1 MTRRPPPQA
10 EIGGGTNARP
20 LNDTIGTT
28 GRGLPDEAL
37 APGETLDDELVPEGG
52 EGDRER
58 ERWPAA
64 GPNRGPNKRLPLP
77 G

>member
-1 MTRRPPPQA
+1 MSRRREQV

-20 LNDTIGTT
+20 LKDTIGTT

-58 ERWPAA
+58 ERWPVLR
-64 GPNRGPNKRLPLP
+64 RGQEQSS
-77 G
+77 

>member
-1 MTRRPPPQA
+1 MSRRRDQV

-37 APGETLDDELVPEGG
+37 APGETLDDELVPEDG
-52 EGDRER
+52 EGDRDR
-58 ERWPAA
+58 ERWPALR
-64 GPNRGPNKRLPLP
+64 RGQERSS
-77 G
+77 